1 MGHRGNIE
9 ARYTTNKGILSEI
22 LVKEMRQSIERSQ
35 EFLDLEIEQTDPILE
50 QKEKVQQAIE
60 NATPDDLGAM
70 LKALGN

>member
-1 MGHRGNIE
+1 
-9 ARYTTNKGILSEI
+9 
-22 LVKEMRQSIERSQ
+22 MRQSFERSQ

-60 NATPDDLGAM
+60 NATPDELGAM

>member
-22 LVKEMRQSIERSQ
+22 LVKEMRQSFERSQ

-60 NATPDDLGAM
+60 NATPDELEAM